1 MNTARQLLLV
11 LLVAIT
17 IGLPAPMTAGSRARA
32 AALEDGALLQD
43 RAAARSHTLT
53 ALTDEQSQLIT
64 WALSLFE
71 AAGLELPGIDFVG
84 YADRGM
90 CHGRDGAALRGPKR
104 TEVRICVTAVGPVQ
118 EWLVLHEIAHAW
130 DHHTLIGEPREAFLT
145 TRGLSSWRDG
155 DWHERGAEHAAE
167 IIVWGLMDRPVRP
180 GRIYNNSC
188 DELLAGY
195 VALTG
200 VAPLHG
206 HTDACN

>member
-1 MNTARQLLLV
+1 MTS
-11 LLVAIT
+11 T
-17 IGLPAPMTAGSRARA
+17 IGLSAATTAGSRAHP
-32 AALEDGALLQD
+32 AALEDVALLQD
-43 RAAARSHTLT
+43 RATAQSHTLIG
-53 ALTDEQSQLIT
+53 LTNEQSQLIR

-71 AAGLELPGIDFVG
+71 AADLQLPGIDFVG
-84 YADRGM
+84 HADRDM

-104 TEVRICVTAVGPVQ
+104 TEIRICVTEVGPVQ

-130 DHHTLIGEPREAFLT
+130 DHHTLAEEPRAAFLT
-145 TRGLSSWRDG
+145 IRGLSSWRDG
-155 DWHERGAEHAAE
+155 DWDERGAEHAAE

-195 VALTG
+195 MALTG

-206 HTDACN
+206 HTDACT